1 MAEWYELYDFI
12 NQGFKE
18 EIEKMKLGIVGL
30 PNVGKSTLFNSL
42 TKAGAES
49 ANYPFC
55 TIDPNVGVVTVPD
68 KRLDV
73 LGEMY
78 HTKKIIPAAIEFV
91 DIAGLVKGASKGE
104 GLGNQFLANIREV
117 DAIVHVVRCFE
128 NTNIV
133 HVDGSIDPLRDIE
146 TINLELIFSDLEIL
160 ERRISK
166 AVRAARNDKT
176 IAKEL
181 ALMERI
187 KAHLEDGK
195 MAKSFDDIN
204 DEDEQQWLE
213 SYNLLTYKPVIYA
226 ANVSEDDLADDAANN
241 EGVQAVREYAKGEQ
255 SEVFVVCAEIEAEIS
270 ELDDDEKKMFL
281 EDLGLKESG
290 LEKLIKASYK
300 LLGLI
305 SYLTAGEP
313 EVRAWT
319 ITEGTKAPQAAGKIH
334 SDFERGFIRAEV
346 VSYDDLIACGSH
358 TAAKEKGLIRLEGK
372 DYVVK
377 DGDIMLFRFNV

>member
-1 MAEWYELYDFI
+1 
-12 NQGFKE
+12 
-18 EIEKMKLGIVGL
+18 MKLGIVGL

-78 HTKKIIPAAIEFV
+78 HTKKIIPAAMEFV

-128 NTNIV
+128 NSNIV

-160 ERRISK
+160 ERRIAKTVKLS
-166 AVRAARNDKT
+166 RNDKT
-176 IAKEL
+176 AAKEL
-181 ALMERI
+181 DLLNRV
-187 KAHLEDGK
+187 KAHLEDNK
-195 MAKSFDDIN
+195 MAKSFVTD
-204 DEDEQQWLE
+204 DEDEQAWLDG
-213 SYNLLTYKPVIYA
+213 YNLLTAKPVIFA
-226 ANVSEDDLADDAANN
+226 ANVSEDDLADDGASND
-241 EGVQAVREYAKGEQ
+241 GVKAVREYAAQENC
-255 SEVFVVCAEIEAEIS
+255 EVFVVCAEIEEEIAQ
-270 ELDDDEKKMFL
+270 LDDDEKKMFL
-281 EDLGLKESG
+281 DDLGLEESG
-290 LEKLIKASYK
+290 LEKLIKASYH

-319 ITEGTKAPQAAGKIH
+319 IKKGTKAPQAAGKIH
-334 SDFERGFIRAEV
+334 TDFERGFIRAEV
-346 VSYDDLIACGSH
+346 VGYDDLMACGSH
-358 TAAKEKGLIRLEGK
+358 TAAKEKGLVRLEGK
-372 DYVVK
+372 DYIVQ